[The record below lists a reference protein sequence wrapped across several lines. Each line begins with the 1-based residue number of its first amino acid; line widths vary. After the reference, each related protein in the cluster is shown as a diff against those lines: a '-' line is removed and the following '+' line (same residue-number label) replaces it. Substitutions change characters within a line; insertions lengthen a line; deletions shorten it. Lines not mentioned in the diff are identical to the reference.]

1 LDTHK
6 DEGKN
11 DPMTKNLYKDY
22 FELMP
27 AYLTILDRDLKIV
40 EANRR
45 FCRDFGDFE
54 GRYCY
59 QINQHRSERCEQ
71 CPAEHTFRD
80 GLRHGIEE
88 TVVDKQ
94 GNEISL
100 LINTMAITNEAGEV
114 DHVMRMATDI
124 TELKLLQ
131 NQIRDSRERYRKLFD
146 EVPCYISIQDSDLRI
161 VDANRRLREDFG
173 ASLGDKCH
181 QVYMH
186 RTEACVPCIVKQTF
200 EDGRVHQSEE
210 VMTSPRGDQVNV
222 VVYTAPVRNA
232 VGQINNV
239 IEISTNITQIRQLQ
253 SQLTSL
259 GLIISSISH
268 GIKGLLTS
276 LDGGV
281 YLVNTGLAKN
291 DRKRFEQGWKMVERN
306 ITRIRRMVLD
316 LLYYAK
322 DREPELETFPARAVA
337 DEVCEVVRL
346 KAAELGIGFGCDVDS
361 NIGDINA
368 DLKAVRSL
376 LINLVENAMDACRVD
391 TKKKDHLVRLKLRGY
406 PEYIE
411 YEVEDNGIGM
421 DQEIR
426 ERAFSLFFSSK
437 RGSGTG
443 LGLFISNKIA
453 QAHGGEIKIE
463 SELNK
468 GTRMIVKL
476 PRKSPSSGTEAPKA

>member
-1 LDTHK
+1 
-6 DEGKN
+6 
-11 DPMTKNLYKDY
+11 MTNNPYKDY

-45 FCRDFGDFE
+45 FRRDFGEFE

-88 TVVDKQ
+88 TFTNQ
-94 GNEISL
+94 SGNEISL
-100 LINTMAITNEAGEV
+100 LINTIAITNESGEITN
-114 DHVMRMATDI
+114 VMRMATDI
-124 TELKLLQ
+124 TEIKLLQ
-131 NQIRDSRERYRKLFD
+131 NQIRDSRERYRKLFE
-146 EVPCYISIQDSDLRI
+146 EVPCYISIQDANLRI

-173 ASLGDKCH
+173 ASPGDKCH

-186 RTEACVPCIVKQTF
+186 RAEACVPCIVKQTF
-200 EDGRVHQSEE
+200 SDGQVHQAEE
-210 VMTSPRGDQVNV
+210 VMTSQQGDQVNV
-222 VVYTAPVRNA
+222 LVYTAPVRNA
-232 VGQINNV
+232 AGQINNV

-259 GLIISSISH
+259 GLVIGSISH

-291 DRKRFEQGWKMVERN
+291 NRARFEQGWKMVERN

-316 LLYYAK
+316 LLYYSK
-322 DREPELETFPARAVA
+322 DRVPDFQTTSALAVA
-337 DEVCEVVRL
+337 EEVCEVMRG
-346 KAAELGIGFGCDVDS
+346 KAGEMGIEFTSDLDQNAGEFEVDS
-361 NIGDINA
+361 
-368 DLKAVRSL
+368 KAVRSL

-391 TKKKDHLVRLKLRGY
+391 TKKTVHQVRIGLKGCPDH
-406 PEYIE
+406 IE
-411 YEVEDNGIGM
+411 FDVADNGIGM

-437 RGSGTG
+437 RGNGTG

-463 SELNK
+463 SELNV

-476 PRKSPSSGTEAPKA
+476 PRKPPVSGNEAPNA

>member
-1 LDTHK
+1 
-6 DEGKN
+6 
-11 DPMTKNLYKDY
+11 MTSNPYENY

-27 AYLTILDRDLKIV
+27 AYLTILDRDLRIV

-45 FCRDFGDFE
+45 FRRDFGEFE

-71 CPAEHTFRD
+71 CPAERTFRD

-88 TVVDKQ
+88 FVSNKQ
-94 GNEISL
+94 GNEMVL
-100 LINTMAITNEAGEV
+100 LINTMAIPDESGEITR
-114 DHVMRMATDI
+114 VMRMATDI

-131 NQIRDSRERYRKLFD
+131 NQIRDSRERYRKLFE

-161 VDANRRLREDFG
+161 VDANRRLREDFS
-173 ASLGDKCH
+173 ASPGDRCH

-186 RTEACVPCIVKQTF
+186 RTEACVPCIVKETF
-200 EDGRVHQSEE
+200 KDGQVHQTEE
-210 VMTSPRGDQVNV
+210 VMTSHKGEQVNV
-222 VVYTAPVRNA
+222 LVYTAPLRNA
-232 VGQINNV
+232 AGQINNV

-253 SQLTSL
+253 SKLTSL

-281 YLVNTGLAKN
+281 YLVNTGLAKD

-322 DREPELETFPARAVA
+322 DREPDLETIPARAVA
-337 DEVCEVVRL
+337 DEVCEVIRL
-346 KAAELGIGFGCDVDS
+346 KAAELGIGFGCDVDR
-361 NIGDINA
+361 NIGDIDA

-391 TKKKDHLVRLKLRGY
+391 TKKKDHQVRLKLRGY
-406 PEYIE
+406 PEHIE

-421 DQEIR
+421 DQETR

-437 RGSGTG
+437 SGNGTG

-453 QAHGGEIKIE
+453 QAHGGEITID

-476 PRKSPSSGTEAPKA
+476 PRKPPSAGTKAAKT